1 MYIYVTFPVGSTS
14 PVKETIPIRYKKND
28 TLKSILKN
36 LEKNYNVWRKPVTS
50 AHKEFV
56 FKNKFMK
63 ELNMGI
69 TIEDNKLRPET
80 HITLS
85 FK

>member
-1 MYIYVTFPVGSTS
+1 M
-14 PVKETIPIRYKKND
+14 E
-28 TLKSILKN
+28 N
-36 LEKNYNVWRKPVTS
+36 LEKDYNVWRKPVMS

-63 ELNMGI
+63 ELNMEI
-69 TIEDNKLRPET
+69 TIGDNKLRPET